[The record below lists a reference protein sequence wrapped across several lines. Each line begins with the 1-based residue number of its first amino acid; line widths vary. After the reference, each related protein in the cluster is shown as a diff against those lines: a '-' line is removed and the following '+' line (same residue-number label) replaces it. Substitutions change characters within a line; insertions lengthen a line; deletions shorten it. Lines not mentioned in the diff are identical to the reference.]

1 MLGTKFQ
8 RTVGTGAFD
17 SVKDLVLEVPRL
29 PLTYRS
35 ALSPTSSPVARAA
48 FLRLT
53 TLMLEPAARFNFFRT
68 ATDDNIASRCL
79 GYYSKPRPIPQP
91 PVFSNTR

>member
-53 TLMLEPAARFNFFRT
+53 TLMLETAARFNLFRA
-68 ATDDNIASRCL
+68 ATDDNIASR
-79 GYYSKPRPIPQP
+79 
-91 PVFSNTR
+91 